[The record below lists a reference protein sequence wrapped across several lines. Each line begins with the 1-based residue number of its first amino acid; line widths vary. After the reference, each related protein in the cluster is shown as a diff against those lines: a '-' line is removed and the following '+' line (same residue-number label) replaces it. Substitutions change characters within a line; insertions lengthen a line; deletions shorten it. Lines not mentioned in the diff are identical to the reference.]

1 MSDTP
6 RGVILTLEPHPIS
19 KEHTMRTVRTVGG
32 LEHQPASVR
41 AKLAAAWTSFM
52 FLYIY
57 VDYLVLYKP
66 GVIEDIL
73 NGVVWK
79 LDITQTWAVGAL
91 TLVAIPISMVLASTT
106 LPARACRIITLGVAS
121 LYVPVSIF
129 NVVDE
134 SWTYYFALGA
144 ALEVAV
150 LALIIRT
157 AWNWPRTP
165 RAFPDSAVE
174 ASRPLRTARTS

>member
-1 MSDTP
+1 
-6 RGVILTLEPHPIS
+6 
-19 KEHTMRTVRTVGG
+19 MRTTRTAGV
-32 LEHQPASVR
+32 LEQQPASVR
-41 AKLAAAWTSFM
+41 TKLAAAWTSFM

-57 VDYLVLYKP
+57 VDYLTLYNP

-79 LDITQTWAVGAL
+79 LDITQAFVVGSLA
-91 TLVAIPISMVLASTT
+91 LVAVPIFMVLASTT
-106 LPARACRIITLGVAS
+106 LPARAFRIITLGVAS

-134 SWTYYFALGA
+134 SWTYYFGLGA
-144 ALEVAV
+144 ALEVAI

-157 AWNWPRTP
+157 AWTWPTER
-165 RAFPDSAVE
+165 RDL
-174 ASRPLRTARTS
+174 SRP